1 MQKVHH
7 CHIGIPMQLIIISSN
22 TREDMIFFFGV
33 TEVLPRYGA
42 RPDARDVAGKNAS
55 NFVSGS
61 YVRRWLYIA
70 KMYRSCQDLSLL
82 RRTGEIVT
90 LQKILRVNWKAN

>member
-42 RPDARDVAGKNAS
+42 RLDARDVAGKNAS
-55 NFVSGS
+55 NFVAGS
-61 YVRRWLYIA
+61 YVRRWLYRLPKCIEAA
-70 KMYRSCQDLSLL
+70 KTCLYC
-82 RRTGEIVT
+82 GVPVK
-90 LQKILRVNWKAN
+90 LQPYKKS